1 MQEKERDQ
9 NFMGTERERYDTERE
24 KGEGEGEGKRERETY
39 RERREEQNKC
49 SNLSI
54 FKKRHK
60 DILLVSSQHD
70 STHSHGWYTKTLEND
85 RNSTPHPRHKTDNS
99 SFAQQPLTIVNI
111 CNAPK

>member
-1 MQEKERDQ
+1 MK
-9 NFMGTERERYDTERE
+9 ERERERE
-24 KGEGEGEGKRERETY
+24 KERERETY
-39 RERREEQNKC
+39 RERREAQNKC

-85 RNSTPHPRHKTDNS
+85 RNSTPHPHRKTDNS
-99 SFAQQPLTIVNI
+99 CFVQQSLTIVNI